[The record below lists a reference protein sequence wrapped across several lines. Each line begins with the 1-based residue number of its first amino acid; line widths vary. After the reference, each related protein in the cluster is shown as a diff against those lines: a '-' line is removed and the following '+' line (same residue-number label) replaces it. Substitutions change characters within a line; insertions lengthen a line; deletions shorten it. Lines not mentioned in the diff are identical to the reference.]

1 MAQTAAPT
9 PAQVANFPA
18 SINGANAYNNSRD
31 LLLKTFG
38 GEVLKHFDEKFSLK
52 DKIRTRTISGGK
64 TAQFPGIG
72 QAKAEHFVPGQ
83 EIVGQAMKTDE
94 KTISINDFL
103 VSSVFLNNIDEM
115 LTHFEFRAEYSKQMA
130 QALALTC
137 ERTLFQMAIRDA
149 RLGDQFNAAQV
160 PGAPGVTATG
170 AASGA
175 GKGIVDMEN
184 AVTKHVGTGAGAAEL
199 VTSAFEAAAYFDEHD
214 IPMDGRHLYVSPRTY
229 YSLINQNDKTI
240 INSDFSAG
248 NGNYG
253 DAVVYKIAG
262 FNIVPTNHLAIN
274 GTANSNTGPDSRTP
288 LNAPNGADAGV
299 PTDGFGQD
307 YAVDASDNLGLFM
320 HTEGL
325 GMVKLQD
332 LTTESEYS
340 VAKQGTLLVSKLLMG
355 AATLRPDC
363 LYEVRKAADV

>member
-1 MAQTAAPT
+1 MAQTGTPN

-18 SINGANAYNNSRD
+18 STNGANTYATSRD

-52 DKIRTRTISGGK
+52 DKIRVRTISGGK

-72 QAKAEHFVPGQ
+72 QATAEHFTPGS
-83 EIVGQAMKTDE
+83 EIIGQAMKTDE
-94 KTISINDFL
+94 KTITIDDFL
-103 VSSVFLNNIDEM
+103 VSSVFLNNIDDM

-130 QALALTC
+130 RALALTC

-160 PGAPGVTATG
+160 PGVDTPYAAAT
-170 AASGA
+170 GA

-184 AVTKHVGTGAGAAEL
+184 AVTKHVGASAGAAEL

-214 IPMDGRHLYVSPRTY
+214 IPMDGRHLYVSPRVY

-253 DAVVYKIAG
+253 DAVIYKVAG
-262 FNIVPTNHLAIN
+262 FNIVPTNHLAID
-274 GTANSNTGPDSRTP
+274 GTANTNTGPDGRTP
-288 LNAPNGADAGV
+288 LNAPAG
-299 PTDGFGQD
+299 GFGQD
-307 YAVDASDNLGLFM
+307 YATDASDSLGMFM

-363 LYEVRKAADV
+363 LYEVRKAADAA

>member
-1 MAQTAAPT
+1 MAQTGTPN

-18 SINGANAYNNSRD
+18 STNGANTYATSRD

-72 QAKAEHFVPGQ
+72 QASAEHFVPGQ

-94 KTISINDFL
+94 KTISIDDFI

-115 LTHFEFRAEYSKQMA
+115 LTHFEYRSEYSKQMA
-130 QALALTC
+130 ASIALTC
-137 ERTLFQMAIRDA
+137 ERTLFQMAVRDA
-149 RLGDQFNAAQV
+149 RLGDQYNAAQV
-160 PGAPGVTATG
+160 PGVDPAFAAAT
-170 AASGA
+170 GA

-184 AVTKHVGTGAGAAEL
+184 AVTKHVGTSAGAAEL

-214 IPMDGRHLYVSPRTY
+214 IPMEGRHLYVSPRVY

-253 DAVVYKIAG
+253 DAVIYKVAG

-274 GTANSNTGPDSRTP
+274 GTANTNTGPDGRTP
-288 LNAPNGADAGV
+288 LNAPAG
-299 PTDGFGQD
+299 GLGQD
-307 YAVDASDNLGLFM
+307 YAVNASDTLGMFM

-363 LYEVRKAADV
+363 LYEVRKAADAI